1 MKNSL
6 DLYYLFYEVAN
17 HKSISDAANSLY
29 ISQPAISFQLKKLES
44 NLGVALFTRTKHG
57 MVLTDEGLEL
67 YKYVKQAIDSINN
80 GENSLSNLKNLESG
94 SIRIGSSTTLCRHI
108 LVPHLEKFHELY
120 PNIDIS
126 INNSA
131 SSNLL
136 RELRLGNLDFVLMF
150 EPQEKASDIEFLPLT
165 EVESIFIGNKQF
177 REQIPSTIELKELV
191 NYPLIFPTNASSSRV
206 FLNQF
211 LKEANVLLTPKLEV
225 MSYNL
230 IVDLVKT
237 GFGIGYVTK
246 EFVNDEIKKN
256 GIYEIP
262 IKEKAKLRKIC
273 IATNKG
279 KTPGF
284 STNKLV
290 EIMKESK

>member
-6 DLYYLFYEVAN
+6 DLYYLFYVVAN

-29 ISQPAISFQLKKLES
+29 ISQPAISFQIKKLEN

-57 MVLTDEGLEL
+57 MVLTDEGKVL
-67 YKYVKQAIDSINN
+67 YEYVKQAMDSLNN
-80 GENSLSNLKNLESG
+80 GENTLSNLKNLETG

-108 LVPHLEKFHELY
+108 LVPYLEKFHKRY

-126 INNSA
+126 INNST
-131 SSNLL
+131 SNNLL
-136 RELRLGNLDFVLMF
+136 KELRLGNLDFVILF
-150 EPQEKASDIEFLPLT
+150 EPQEKASDIDFIPFT

-177 REQIPSTIELKELV
+177 KEQLPSTIKLKELA
-191 NYPLIFPTNASSSRV
+191 NYPLIFPANSSSSRIN
-206 FLNQF
+206 LNQF
-211 LKEANVLLTPKLEV
+211 LKDSNTILIPKLEV

-230 IVDLVKT
+230 IIDLVKS

-246 EFVNDEIKKN
+246 EFVRDEMDN
-256 GIYEIP
+256 SIYEITT
-262 IKEKAKLRKIC
+262 KEKANKRKIC
-273 IATNKG
+273 IALNKG

-284 STNKLV
+284 STKKLIEMIKNK
-290 EIMKESK
+290 S